1 MESEIAPNAW
11 RSSAAYLYILELD
24 HIQLAWEYLRRNPS
38 YRSLHNQRQPS
49 PPDDENCHCRRLE
62 DPARDAGNAQPE
74 SLSDEETALGLTLHP
89 AAVSSAKFSI
99 WRIPGIK
106 TLARIRTGWRLT
118 IRDGTDLWRLS
129 LNATLI
135 DGQSFAFQ
143 ISGGSNPER
152 HLRLMSRI
160 NAWMTPP
167 RRPKHSS
174 TAVSFRPSREAVL
187 HMRTLQAMDSS
198 AAGASH
204 KETAEALFG
213 ADDVWQRWGKD
224 SELRSQIRRLLRRGC
239 ALANGHYRRL
249 LTHANSGGLSSR

>member
-24 HIQLAWEYLRRNPS
+24 DVQLAWEYLRRNPS
-38 YRSLHNQRQPS
+38 YRSLYTQRQPS
-49 PPDDENCHCRRLE
+49 PSDAEQWHRRLE
-62 DPARDAGNAQPE
+62 DPAHDARNAQPE
-74 SLSDEETALGLTLHP
+74 SLSNQESALGLTLLP
-89 AAVSSAKFSI
+89 AAVSSAQFSI
-99 WRIPGIK
+99 WRILGIK
-106 TLARIRTGWRLT
+106 TLARIRLGWRLT
-118 IRDGTDLWRLS
+118 IRDGTELWRLS
-129 LNATLI
+129 LGEQLN
-135 DGQSFAFQ
+135 DGQCFAFQ

-167 RRPKHSS
+167 QRPKRSRA
-174 TAVSFRPSREAVL
+174 AVSFRPSRDAVL

-204 KETAEALFG
+204 KEIAEALFG

-224 SELRSQIRRLLRRGC
+224 SELRSQIRRLLRRGS

-249 LTHANSGGLSSR
+249 LTHANSGGLRSP

>member
-11 RSSAAYLYILELD
+11 RSTAAYLYILELD
-24 HIQLAWEYLRRNPS
+24 DIQLAWEYLRRNPN
-38 YRSLHNQRQPS
+38 YRSLYSQRHPS
-49 PPDDENCHCRRLE
+49 PPDAEQWHCRRFE
-62 DPARDAGNAQPE
+62 DPTRDARHAQLE
-74 SLSDEETALGLTLHP
+74 SLSDEEFALELTLFP
-89 AAVSSAKFSI
+89 ASVGCTKFSI
-99 WRIPGIK
+99 WRISGIK
-106 TLARIRTGWRLT
+106 ALTRTPTGWRLT
-118 IRDGTDLWRLS
+118 IRDGTQLWRLS
-129 LNATLI
+129 LNDQLI

-143 ISGGSNPER
+143 ISGGSDPQR
-152 HLRLMSRI
+152 YLRLMSRI
-160 NAWMTPP
+160 NAWMTP
-167 RRPKHSS
+167 RHRPKRSS
-174 TAVSFRPSREAVL
+174 IAVSFRPSREAVL

-239 ALANGHYRRL
+239 TLANGNYRRL